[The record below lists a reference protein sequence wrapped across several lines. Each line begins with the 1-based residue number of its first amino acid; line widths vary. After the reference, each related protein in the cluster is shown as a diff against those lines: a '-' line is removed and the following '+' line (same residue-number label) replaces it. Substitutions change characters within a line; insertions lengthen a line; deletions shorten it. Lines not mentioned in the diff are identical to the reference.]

1 MLPRNTK
8 RLQWVERKRT
18 LGFTRYPGPMTMK
31 RLTSCILALVAAIV
45 PASQAAACTPA
56 IGRDGK
62 PVPLAKPIGGIMPRA
77 TVAVEGYVE
86 LSPKAALPVARV
98 IPRKYIKGRR
108 LPSYALNYYPT
119 SCHVQFPTD
128 RRFRQ
133 IVSMEPYGAGYI
145 IVGAY
150 RLK

>member
-1 MLPRNTK
+1 
-8 RLQWVERKRT
+8 
-18 LGFTRYPGPMTMK
+18 MTMH
-31 RLTSCILALVAAIV
+31 LLAPCILALVAAIV
-45 PASQAAACTPA
+45 PAGQAAACTPS

-62 PVPLAKPIGGIMPRA
+62 PVPLTKPIKGIMPRA
-77 TVAVEGYVE
+77 TVVVEGYVE
-86 LSPKAALPVARV
+86 LSPRSRKAALPVARV

-133 IVSMEPYGAGYI
+133 IVSMETYGAGYI
-145 IVGAY
+145 IVGAH